1 MKFIEMRMK
10 KSGEKEHCRGKRALP
25 GKEKILINTRI
36 KADITRVKR
45 KERMSN
51 IVVKIQEV
59 IKESHIFRA
68 FELNI
73 MKLTYI

>member
-1 MKFIEMRMK
+1 M
-10 KSGEKEHCRGKRALP
+10 S
-25 GKEKILINTRI
+25 GKEKILINTGI
-36 KADITRVKR
+36 KADITREEI

-68 FELNI
+68 FELKS

>member
-1 MKFIEMRMK
+1 M
-10 KSGEKEHCRGKRALP
+10 P
-25 GKEKILINTRI
+25 GKEKILINTGI
-36 KADITRVKR
+36 KAETVISKR
-45 KERMSN
+45 KEIMSN

-59 IKESHIFRA
+59 IKECHIFRA

>member
-1 MKFIEMRMK
+1 M
-10 KSGEKEHCRGKRALP
+10 P

-36 KADITRVKR
+36 KEDITREER

-68 FELNI
+68 FELNT
-73 MKLTYI
+73 MKLIYI

>member
-1 MKFIEMRMK
+1 M
-10 KSGEKEHCRGKRALP
+10 P
-25 GKEKILINTRI
+25 GKEKILINTGI
-36 KADITRVKR
+36 KAETVIPKR

-68 FELNI
+68 FELNN
-73 MKLTYI
+73 MKLIYI

>member
-10 KSGEKEHCRGKRALP
+10 KSGEKRALP
-25 GKEKILINTRI
+25 GKEKILINTGI
-36 KADITRVKR
+36 KAETVISKR
-45 KERMSN
+45 KEIMSN

-59 IKESHIFRA
+59 IKECHIFRA

>member
-1 MKFIEMRMK
+1 MQFIEMRMK
-10 KSGEKEHCRGKRALP
+10 KSGEKEHCRER
-25 GKEKILINTRI
+25 ENTDKYRD
-36 KADITRVKR
+36 KGRNSNTKR

-59 IKESHIFRA
+59 IKESYIFRA
-68 FELNI
+68 FELKS

>member
-1 MKFIEMRMK
+1 M
-10 KSGEKEHCRGKRALP
+10 P
-25 GKEKILINTRI
+25 GKEKILINTGI
-36 KADITRVKR
+36 KAETVISKR

-59 IKESHIFRA
+59 IKESYIFRA
-68 FELNI
+68 FELKS

>member
-1 MKFIEMRMK
+1 M
-10 KSGEKEHCRGKRALP
+10 P

-36 KADITRVKR
+36 KEDITREEI

-59 IKESHIFRA
+59 IKESYIFRA
-68 FELNI
+68 FELKS